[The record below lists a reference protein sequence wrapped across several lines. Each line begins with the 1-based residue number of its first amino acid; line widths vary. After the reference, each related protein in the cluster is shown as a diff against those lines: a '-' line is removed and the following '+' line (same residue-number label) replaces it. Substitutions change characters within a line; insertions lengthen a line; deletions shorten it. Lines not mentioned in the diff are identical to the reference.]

1 MPYPDRKEQAL
12 PISRDEKDPPLL
24 DSHTPGI
31 HKWGSVL
38 NWTFF
43 PCITYAALNNPVN
56 HGMLSLFGP
65 GRYSAVIV

>member
-38 NWTFF
+38 NWALF
-43 PCITYAALNNPVN
+43 PCITYAASNKAVI
-56 HGMLSLFGP
+56 HGILSVFGP
-65 GRYSAVIV
+65 G

>member
-31 HKWGSVL
+31 QKWV
-38 NWTFF
+38 
-43 PCITYAALNNPVN
+43 
-56 HGMLSLFGP
+56 LSLFGP
-65 GRYSAVIV
+65 G

>member
-24 DSHTPGI
+24 DSHTLGI
-31 HKWGSVL
+31 QKWGSVL
-38 NWTFF
+38 NWALF
-43 PCITYAALNNPVN
+43 PCITYAAINNPVI

-65 GRYSAVIV
+65 G

>member
-31 HKWGSVL
+31 QKWGSVL
-38 NWTFF
+38 NRALF
-43 PCITYAALNNPVN
+43 PCITYAAINNPVI

-65 GRYSAVIV
+65 G